1 MANGI
6 GYLNK
11 NYSSA
16 SAYDPSVGQEILND
30 TAFLTSRLFGGP
42 VMMRDEIDPLIRAT
56 TEKGGRYSIGR
67 VTAQTIAVNP
77 TIVSLSPGVA
87 KYLPFGNWFGKTSLI
102 KDAINGVQGLAGRD
116 MLNTLTG
123 GSSLAGIRDNHM
135 FYKFATAYND
145 YINHVNMIARVMSI
159 YLNIGNEQVPYC
171 NKIFKEM
178 DWAHYYDSE
187 DPDAQNSDLKNSVID
202 SDEELSWSS
211 DEEAYITQSENA
223 NRVFSYYGNEPED
236 TIFGPN
242 SYIHFYTNS
251 NTSYDESVSTNTR
264 ASSIQS
270 NFEGVFEDT
279 VKDIQFLFGST
290 SNSDGIIGDL
300 TSLFT
305 GLVDNVANVT
315 SITRA
320 AKNYLKGGRLVF
332 PQMVDGT
339 TYSKSLTLGLRFT
352 SPYGD
357 PISVFMYCLLPL
369 AHIMAFA
376 FPRQIDTNMYTYPFL
391 VSAYSRGYC
400 NVDMGVVTSIRVAR
414 GGQDDSSWSADGMA
428 TDIEVSLDIT
438 PLHSEMMIS
447 SARHP
452 FQFLSNYGLQEYLGT
467 ICGVDMKGDT
477 IATQLDLLGTI
488 FSNWFRDLIPNVLRG
503 VQDRVLNS
511 LIGQYAQGITNFLR
525 LP

>member
-1 MANGI
+1 MASGI

-11 NYSSA
+11 NYNSA
-16 SAYDPSVGQEILND
+16 NAYDPSIGQEILND
-30 TAFLTSRLFGGP
+30 TAFLTARLFGGP
-42 VMMRDEIDPLIRAT
+42 VMMRDEIDPLIRAS
-56 TEKGGRYSIGR
+56 TEAGGKYSIGR

-77 TIVSLSPGVA
+77 TIVSLTPGVA

-102 KDAINGVQGLAGRD
+102 ADAINGVQGLAGRD

-159 YLNIGNEQVPYC
+159 YLNIGNEQVPYS
-171 NKIFKEM
+171 NRIFKEM
-178 DWAHYYDSE
+178 DWAHYYDNE

-202 SDEELSWSS
+202 DDEELSWTSE
-211 DEEAYITQSENA
+211 EEAYMNQSANA
-223 NRVFSYYGNEPED
+223 QRVFSYYGNEPED

-290 SNSDGIIGDL
+290 SNSDGILGDL

-305 GLVDNVANVT
+305 GLVDNVTNLN
-315 SITRA
+315 SLTRA
-320 AKNYLKGGRLVF
+320 AKNYLKGGRLIF

-400 NVDMGVVTSIRVAR
+400 NIDMGVVTSIRVAR

-438 PLHSEMMIS
+438 PLHSELMIS

-477 IATQLDLLGTI
+477 VNAQLDLLGTI
-488 FSNWFRDLIPNVLRG
+488 FSNWFRDIIPNVLRG

-511 LIGQYAQGITNFLR
+511 LVGQYAQGITNFLR